1 MADNKFENL
10 TITVYPLNEP
20 SNRFCVVK
28 GRTTFVTELVNW
40 CNTTFG
46 DATIARGICKAIE
59 SAEHYDHD
67 YVANDNLTFHI
78 EIVA

>member
-1 MADNKFENL
+1 MADNKFENV
-10 TITVYPLNEP
+10 TVTVYPLNEP

-28 GRTTFVTELVNW
+28 GRTTFVTGLVNW
-40 CNTTFG
+40 CYTFFG
-46 DATIARGICKAIE
+46 DATIALGICKAIE
-59 SAEHYDHD
+59 SARHSD